1 MVRLELKL
9 DSLLLK
15 APVRIDAA
23 LPQMLTYQGAKL
35 KCLWCLHPAFSDG
48 TLFFERLGLAE
59 LADHGFAVICPSL
72 PNCFYL
78 NRNGTAVADFLDEEL
93 YPYLQELLPL
103 SKERSMNECLG
114 ISMGA
119 FGALCWALR
128 NPGYFSRLVL
138 TSGYYSSD
146 VPEDPDLRSQRS
158 SYLLARAVQPFIE
171 ECMGARGE
179 VKPDADIEAQLDK
192 ARASGEDLPPALF
205 LCGAGDRMSLAQ
217 TRWCCD
223 AVSSRGFS
231 ATCASVPGEHNPA
244 CWRRCIKEAFKEL
257 S

>member
-1 MVRLELKL
+1 MVRLELKF
-9 DSLLLK
+9 DSVLLK
-15 APVRIDAA
+15 VPVRIDAA

-48 TLFFERLGLAE
+48 ALFFERLGLAE
-59 LADHGFAVICPSL
+59 LAVHGFVVICPSL

-78 NRNGTAVADFLDEEL
+78 NRNGTAIADFLDEEL
-93 YPYLQELLPL
+93 YSYLVDLLSLP
-103 SKERSMNECLG
+103 KERPMHECLG

-128 NPGYFSRLVL
+128 NSGYFSRLVL
-138 TSGYYSSD
+138 ASGYYSSK

-158 SYLLARAVQPFIE
+158 SYLLARAVQPFIK
-171 ECMGARGE
+171 ECIGVNGE
-179 VKPDADIEAQLDK
+179 VKPDADIEAQLDN
-192 ARASGEDLPPALF
+192 ARASGEDLPPAIF
-205 LCGAGDRMSLAQ
+205 LCGADDRLSLAQ
-217 TRWCCD
+217 TRWCCN

-231 ATCASVPGEHNPA
+231 ATFASVPGEHDPA

-257 S
+257 A